1 MTATAEPLQTCP
13 TSLIPVDEMSP
24 DSWFIC
30 STWSRHEMP
39 LAEHLAR
46 EGVNFFLP
54 LVRIKREKL
63 NGSGRKRKMVVE
75 RPKFSKYLFL
85 NGQDARE
92 VAQLHSRRSTTVF
105 HTISAVAPKSQAA
118 LHFELVQ
125 LYRAYQVNPWID
137 NVCDMQLGQKVRII
151 DGPML
156 GVEGNL
162 SKIDEHRGKL
172 FLNVGE
178 IGKAMCLEIAMDM
191 VEAVDV

>member
-1 MTATAEPLQTCP
+1 MTATAEPLETCP

-30 STWSRHEMP
+30 STWSRHEMT

-105 HTISAVAPKSQAA
+105 HTISAVAPKSQGT
-118 LHFELVQ
+118 LHAELVQ
-125 LYRAYQVNPWID
+125 LYRQYQVNPFIGI
-137 NVCDMQLGQKVRII
+137 VADMVLGQRVRIKF
-151 DGPML
+151 GPL
-156 GVEGNL
+156 EGIEGNL
-162 SKIDEHRGKL
+162 QRIDEDAARVW
-172 FLNVGE
+172 LNVTMLGQ
-178 IGKAMCLEIAMDM
+178 GTPLEVEMEM
-191 VEAVDV
+191 VEPV